1 MKPLKYATI
10 KPFGMLELKEEF
22 RISGYDTIK
31 RDLNN
36 ACFNAV
42 CLGDLTIWM
51 NEEGLSEVMQPTL
64 IIKNNPTVRL
74 TEEDILIN
82 GPVVFTSSDSEDNTI
97 SLTNDAINILNEF
110 HEATLGEI
118 KVWIYENF

>member
-1 MKPLKYATI
+1 
-10 KPFGMLELKEEF
+10 
-22 RISGYDTIK
+22 
-31 RDLNN
+31 
-36 ACFNAV
+36 
-42 CLGDLTIWM
+42 M

-110 HEATLGEI
+110 HEATL
-118 KVWIYENF
+118 